1 MFGAEIGWEK
11 RNERYRGAKPG
22 RAFKVSERRY
32 MKARKEKVSVRLLR
46 HGPEVTKAEVTKT
59 KGCILLTLCRKKW
72 RALAKGLES
81 RSSPSQ
87 TL

>member
-1 MFGAEIGWEK
+1 MFGTEIGWEK

-46 HGPEVTKAEVTKT
+46 HGPEVTKAEV
-59 KGCILLTLCRKKW
+59 R
-72 RALAKGLES
+72 
-81 RSSPSQ
+81 
-87 TL
+87 